1 MVASVEQR
9 LLLWK
14 KGRRTPTYALEYS
27 KIGGQYFSMPTVE
40 KSPNNRVPTLC
51 VACSWPAHHESDLW
65 ARRHETTNVN
75 PPMEP
80 RVRALHPRLL
90 PESSISSPTAG
101 CNPRGEV
108 DSIDSSLP
116 SQPQETQATAL
127 PSPPNAASSACL
139 IFGFPERPSAQEH
152 ALSHDLRLKIASR
165 TLAITRCT
173 VNAPPAPQCVPR
185 HVSGVTG
192 QIIKGRYG
200 RPTLFRPVPGNDAND
215 SDVYDSSE
223 EEGLEEAEADFLV
236 SNVLKRSGMCDDSEA
251 SGVQLCSL
259 ALGGAL
265 VSLVLVMFIYYLTT
279 VSLISSVIVQAE
291 NSARKGDTTLLDT
304 VLAMFTNHELTVGR
318 ATVGLED

>member
-9 LLLWK
+9 LLLRK
-14 KGRRTPTYALEYS
+14 KGRRTPKYALEYS
-27 KIGGQYFSMPTVE
+27 KIGGQYFLMPTVE

-116 SQPQETQATAL
+116 SQPQTAL

-165 TLAITRCT
+165 TLAITRKLLPYPLSKPETRTAHTATWDFCPSGT
-173 VNAPPAPQCVPR
+173 PMCPQTRVWGHGAHHR
-185 HVSGVTG
+185 
-192 QIIKGRYG
+192 
-200 RPTLFRPVPGNDAND
+200 
-215 SDVYDSSE
+215 
-223 EEGLEEAEADFLV
+223 
-236 SNVLKRSGMCDDSEA
+236 
-251 SGVQLCSL
+251 
-259 ALGGAL
+259 GAL
-265 VSLVLVMFIYYLTT
+265 WAPDPL
-279 VSLISSVIVQAE
+279 SSCAWQ
-291 NSARKGDTTLLDT
+291 RCQ
-304 VLAMFTNHELTVGR
+304 
-318 ATVGLED
+318 